1 METDMLTPSSQA
13 ADILRPPPC
22 GDERNASMATLQID
36 PDLPDITSE
45 QSLTGWR
52 REFCIEML
60 GDGAAR
66 VFVRAVEESSL
77 KATELQRAILFHRL
91 DPRFTDLAGCV
102 ESIQADLRRLADTVR
117 RTRPD
122 KDNLFATVE
131 YDRTAWERVQ
141 HGLDRWARR
150 LKPYGAAHPVANGST
165 R

>member
-1 METDMLTPSSQA
+1 MLTSSSQA
-13 ADILRPPPC
+13 GNILRLPPR
-22 GDERNASMATLQID
+22 GDERNAGMTTLQID
-36 PDLPDITSE
+36 PNLPEITSE

-60 GDGAAR
+60 GDGGAR

-91 DPRFTDLAGCV
+91 DLRFTDLAGCV

-122 KDNLFATVE
+122 KDNLFAKVE

-141 HGLDRWARR
+141 HGVDRWARR
-150 LKPYGAAHPVANGST
+150 LKPYGAARPVASGST